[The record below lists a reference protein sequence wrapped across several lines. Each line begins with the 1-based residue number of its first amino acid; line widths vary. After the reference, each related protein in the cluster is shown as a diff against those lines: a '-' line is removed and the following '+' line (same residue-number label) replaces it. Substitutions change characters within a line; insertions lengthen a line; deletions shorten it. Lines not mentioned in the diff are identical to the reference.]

1 MFSGRQLRYSP
12 LMGEKKSP
20 NPRFTLPPL
29 NAIRAFEAAGRRVS
43 FAEAARDLGVT
54 HWAIGKQIKLL
65 EDWLGTPLF
74 ERRARGVVL
83 TGEGAELLADV
94 GVAFAT
100 LSDASRKLRRPHA
113 ARRISGLVRV
123 NVPTSFAL
131 HWLIPRLPQF
141 RSRFPNVEVRIST
154 TSRKLR
160 YIGSAFDLGVRLGAA
175 RPVGL
180 KSEVLMRDRRLP
192 ACNPEILR
200 NRPVKSVDD
209 LHRHTLLHSATT
221 RSDWSEWFAIAGRST
236 LPTGRHVEF
245 EHVHLQLQAAVDG
258 LGIALAS
265 MPLIESHIA
274 AGRLTC
280 PLSGPH
286 WRAENYLLLS
296 EDGDENA
303 AVKAF
308 RAWITAT
315 ATSSSTDVAST

>member
-1 MFSGRQLRYSP
+1 
-12 LMGEKKSP
+12 MGEKKSP
-20 NPRFTLPPL
+20 DRGFTLPPL
-29 NAIRAFEAAGRRVS
+29 NALRAFEAAGRRVS
-43 FAEAARDLGVT
+43 FVGAARDLGVT

-74 ERRARGVVL
+74 ERRARGVAL
-83 TGEGAELLADV
+83 TSEGAELLFDV
-94 GVAFAT
+94 SAAFAT

-131 HWLIPRLPQF
+131 HWLIPRLSQF
-141 RSRFPNVEVRIST
+141 QERFPNVEVRVST

-160 YIGSAFDLGVRLGAA
+160 YIGSAFDLGVRLGVMQ
-175 RPVGL
+175 PGGL
-180 KSEVLMRDRRLP
+180 KCEILMRDRRLP
-192 ACNPEILR
+192 ACSPQILR

-209 LHRHTLLHSATT
+209 LNRHTLLHSATT
-221 RSDWSEWFAIAGRST
+221 RSDWSEWLAIAGRPM
-236 LPTGRHVEF
+236 LPTVRHVEF

-265 MPLIESHIA
+265 MPLIESDIA

-280 PLSGPH
+280 PIPGPH

-296 EDGDENA
+296 EDRDENA

-308 RAWITAT
+308 RAWVTAT
-315 ATSSSTDVAST
+315 AASSPADVAST